1 MYEVRDGARTLRF
14 EGQLLANSTSR
25 RNDSTRWIE
34 FALYKTDSGTY
45 ILSRIGASVVFHNSV
60 CTLVSKYGLHEIES
74 EKLNRSAVPCEICRP
89 TRREPLIYPEQYR
102 FWTMTTRDPT
112 AVLDALYKYDDNGSK
127 YLTKVAERLLDN
139 ASDEDAAIDSAYRI
153 EFID

>member
-1 MYEVRDGARTLRF
+1 
-14 EGQLLANSTSR
+14 
-25 RNDSTRWIE
+25 
-34 FALYKTDSGTY
+34 
-45 ILSRIGASVVFHNSV
+45 
-60 CTLVSKYGLHEIES
+60 
-74 EKLNRSAVPCEICRP
+74 
-89 TRREPLIYPEQYR
+89 
-102 FWTMTTRDPT
+102 MTTRDPT